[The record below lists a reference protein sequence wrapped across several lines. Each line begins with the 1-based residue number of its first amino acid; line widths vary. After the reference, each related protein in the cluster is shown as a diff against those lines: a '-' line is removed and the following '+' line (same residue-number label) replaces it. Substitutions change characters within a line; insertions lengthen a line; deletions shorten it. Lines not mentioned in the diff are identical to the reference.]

1 MAAWRLRDVFVLEQ
15 GSRRPIKTQGGGA
28 DEKMRRLWI
37 AGFCLAVV
45 LTYAAADAS
54 ASTPTWFECGKAAKS
69 GKTYLGHYAG
79 KSCEAASQV
88 ATGGKYELNE
98 GIGKGKPFKGK
109 GGKSVLHVKT
119 WLGDDTVECKS
130 SKSSASPALP
140 NLETNVVVI
149 YKGCKAFGNRACSS
163 SGRPAGE
170 IEIAGLH
177 GEFGF
182 IEESP
187 QTVVGLK
194 LESEAH
200 PGVDGALTTFSCN
213 GLEVT
218 VTGGL
223 IGVQSRDIDT
233 ISKDSQ
239 TVYVAGE
246 YIGERRHGASKYKP
260 LVNIVGWAD
269 EQEAIAKEVK
279 ADEKGEIGKLAR
291 PILKALMCGEAIEQT
306 AGEECLSEAYA
317 GQDQTIANKGEAL
330 MLRTGFEAGEPVKSL
345 LIGEVV
351 AHENGGDAKKEEI
364 TPLKFVAQKTGT
376 VCYETGGYLFPPV
389 ETSLILGIQE
399 DAGGGLPG
407 KVLGEGTIAGKLPV
421 NTVACVTGLKVPIA
435 KGKTYFL
442 TFLPLGGTITYWYGK
457 SETVIYSEHHKKLT
471 EGPPEQYEW
480 KEEAEEAP
488 IGMWANGT

>member
-1 MAAWRLRDVFVLEQ
+1 VK
-15 GSRRPIKTQGGGA
+15 I
-28 DEKMRRLWI
+28 
-37 AGFCLAVV
+37 
-45 LTYAAADAS
+45 
-54 ASTPTWFECGKAAKS
+54 GKS
-69 GKTYLGHYAG
+69 YAG
-79 KSCEAASQV
+79 RYSSKSCTAASHV
-88 ATGGKYELNE
+88 ESGGKYELTE
-98 GIGKGKPFKGK
+98 GVGKGKPFKGK

-119 WLGDDTVECKS
+119 WLGDDTVECAS

-140 NLETNVVVI
+140 NRETNVVVV
-149 YKGCKAFGNRACSS
+149 YKGCKAFGNKACSS
-163 SGRPAGE
+163 SGKPAGE
-170 IEIAGLH
+170 IEVAGLQ

-200 PGVDGALTTFSCN
+200 AGVDGELVAFSCN

-223 IGVQSRDIDT
+223 IGVQSRDIDM
-233 ISKDSQ
+233 ISKESQ
-239 TVYVAGE
+239 TVYLAGE
-246 YIGERRHGASKYKP
+246 YIGERQHGATKYKP

-291 PILKALMCGEAIEQT
+291 PILKALLCGEAIEQT
-306 AGEECLSEAYA
+306 AGEECLTEAYA
-317 GQDQTIANKGEAL
+317 GQDQAVANKGEAL

-351 AHENGGDAKKEEI
+351 EHENGGDAKKEEI

-376 VCYETGGYLFPPV
+376 VEEVCYETGGYLFAPV
-389 ETSLILGIQE
+389 ATSLILGIQE
-399 DAGGGLPG
+399 YTSGGLPG

-421 NTVACVTGLKVPIA
+421 NTVACVTGLKVPIT